1 MKVQILRQG
10 QTPIQGYNPIF
21 LDVNRINLE
30 GLADNQCEMI
40 LAADIF
46 ESISYQNIAPV
57 LQALLSKLRLNGEL
71 VVGGTEMNLLGSAIS
86 NGLLTDEQCSNI
98 LGSLHCAL
106 DARKVA
112 DTLRQ
117 MNLSIQSMHMDGIH
131 FEIKAKRG

>member
-21 LDVNRINLE
+21 LDVNRLNLE

-46 ESISYQNIAPV
+46 ESISYQNIMPL

-98 LGSLHCAL
+98 LASLSCAL
-106 DARKVA
+106 DARQMA

-117 MNLSIQSMHMDGIH
+117 MKLSIQSMHMDGIH